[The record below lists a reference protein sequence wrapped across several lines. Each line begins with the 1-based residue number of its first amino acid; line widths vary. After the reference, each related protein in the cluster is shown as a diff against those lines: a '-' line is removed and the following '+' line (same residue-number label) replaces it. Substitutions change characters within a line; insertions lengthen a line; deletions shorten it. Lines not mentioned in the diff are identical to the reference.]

1 MNDQSVLSE
10 LTRLAVELGAT
21 DARAIAAADVPVE
34 DHLAQLCREPG
45 CENYGLSA
53 GCPPHVTG
61 PSGMREM
68 LARFAHA
75 LVFKID
81 VPSEMLFSSAR
92 PELFAVLH
100 EIAAEIERRAVQM
113 GCGRSKA
120 FAGGSCKQLFCADHA
135 GCRVATEGGACRN
148 PRRARPSMSG
158 FGVNVSKL
166 MQAAGWPMHRAEP
179 GTDSAA
185 GSIGTLSGMVLIG

>member
-1 MNDQSVLSE
+1 MNDQKVLSE
-10 LTRLAVELGAT
+10 LTRLAEELGAT
-21 DARAIAAADVPVE
+21 EARAIMAANVTVE
-34 DHLAQLCREPG
+34 DHLAELCLEPG

-53 GCPPHVTG
+53 GCPPHVAG
-61 PSGMREM
+61 PSAMREM
-68 LARFAHA
+68 LARFSHA

-81 VPSEMLFSSAR
+81 VPSEMLFSNAR
-92 PELFAVLH
+92 PELFTVLH
-100 EIAAEIERRAVQM
+100 EIAAEIEHRAVEM
-113 GCGRSKA
+113 GCRRSKA

-135 GCRVATEGGACRN
+135 GCRVVAEGGACRN

-166 MQAAGWPMHRAEP
+166 MAAAGWPMHRAAP
-179 GTDSAA
+179 GADPAE